1 MLRPRMTQALPAP
14 VARTAPPG
22 ARQALA
28 LLLLLNLFNYL
39 DRYILAAVEPLIRA
53 DFFAPDDPSAKSKMG
68 LLATAFLVSYM
79 VAAPLFGLL
88 ADRWRRWLIVA
99 LGCLVWTLASGASG
113 LATAFGVMLV
123 MRMFVG
129 IGEAAYG
136 PTAPTL
142 IADLFPVARRGWVL
156 SWFYM
161 AIPLGSALGFVV
173 GGTVAAMFS
182 WHWAFFVV
190 VPPGLVLAAWC
201 LLQREPA
208 RGASDGVL
216 AVARQRARL
225 AEATVLFRTPSWVLN
240 TLGMTAMTFAIG
252 GVSFWMPT
260 YIHEFRGQ
268 GDLATV
274 NLIFGGITVVAGLA
288 ATLCGGWLSDRL
300 RPRFPG
306 SYFLVSGLSMLAGFP
321 MFLGVL
327 YAPFPLAWGFVAGAI
342 FCLFFSTGP
351 TNTILANVVHPSQ
364 RATGFAL
371 NIFLIHALGDA
382 ISPPVI
388 GWVADATRSA
398 AHPQG
403 NMNAGFLLVSGA
415 ILLSGVLWLIGTRH
429 LAGDT
434 ARAPTRLGERR

>member
-1 MLRPRMTQALPAP
+1 MTRAPPA
-14 VARTAPPG
+14 TAVSTAAPG

-53 DFFAPDDPSAKSKMG
+53 DFFAPDDPTAKSKMG

-79 VAAPLFGLL
+79 VAAPLFGWL

-99 LGCLVWTLASGASG
+99 TGCLVWTLASGASG
-113 LATAFGVMLV
+113 LATGFMVMLV

-156 SWFYM
+156 SWFYV
-161 AIPLGSALGFVV
+161 AIPIGSALGFVV
-173 GGTVAAMFS
+173 GGKVAAMAS

-190 VPPGLVLAAWC
+190 VPPGLLLAAWC
-201 LLQREPA
+201 LFQREPG
-208 RGASDGVL
+208 RGASDGR
-216 AVARQRARL
+216 VAPQRARL
-225 AEATVLFRTPSWVLN
+225 GDAAALFRTPSWVLN

-268 GDLATV
+268 SDLATV
-274 NLIFGGITVVAGLA
+274 NLVFGGITVVAGLA
-288 ATLCGGWLSDRL
+288 ATLSGGWLSDRL
-300 RPRFPG
+300 RARYPG

-321 MFLGVL
+321 MFVGVL
-327 YAPFPLAWGFVAGAI
+327 YAPFPLAWGLIAGAI

-364 RATGFAL
+364 RATGFAV

-388 GWVADATRSA
+388 GWATDATRSV

-403 NMNAGFLLVSGA
+403 NMNTGFLLVSGA

-429 LAGDT
+429 LAADT
-434 ARAPTRLGERR
+434 ARAPTRLGNSG